1 MDTLMLTLKLAIA
14 LRDGDPTRISQ
25 LIAALEARLGP
36 ADLAVILEGLLGEDV
51 PEPEP
56 TPLPLASCA

>member
-1 MDTLMLTLKLAIA
+1 MDNLMLTLNLAFA
-14 LRDGDPTRISQ
+14 LRDGDPATMTH
-25 LIAALEARLGP
+25 LIEELEARLGP
-36 ADLAVILEGLLGEDV
+36 ADLAVLLEGLLGEEV